1 MDGIDIGVVGLFI
14 GTWTWIAT
22 LTYKVGK
29 INGDI
34 KDKVDLMFAK
44 MFKDTNNGE
53 IAELR
58 NSIIKLENVI
68 KNDDLKVN

>member
-1 MDGIDIGVVGLFI
+1 VVGLFI
-14 GTWTWIAT
+14 GTWTWVAT

-44 MFKDTNNGE
+44 MFKDTDNGE
-53 IAELR
+53 IEELR
-58 NSIIKLENVI
+58 NKIAELEENI
-68 KNDDLKVN
+68 NN

>member
-1 MDGIDIGVVGLFI
+1 LDGIDIGVVGLFI
-14 GTWTWIAT
+14 GTWTWVAT

-44 MFKDTNNGE
+44 MFKDTDNGE
-53 IAELR
+53 IEELR
-58 NSIIKLENVI
+58 NKIAELEENI
-68 KNDDLKVN
+68 NN

>member
-1 MDGIDIGVVGLFI
+1 LDGIDIGVVGLFV

-22 LTYKVGK
+22 LTYKVGR

-44 MFKDTNNGE
+44 MFKDTDNGE
-53 IAELR
+53 IDELHKK
-58 NSIIKLENVI
+58 IKELELQI
-68 KNDDLKVN
+68 KH